1 MPDSLEQLAQRI
13 LAERAPVLL
22 LDTCSILDVVRVP
35 LRQTRGDLL
44 GAAQRLV
51 NRVHGLPRGLWIVI
65 SEQVYQEWQDN
76 APSVV
81 GEVAATITR
90 TEDAARR
97 LIATARG
104 VAPNQR
110 ISGFSLGGME
120 LHNLLLN
127 RSRSLLDGADVL
139 SDDDACHRRAV
150 ERMRQ
155 RLAPA
160 SQGEGFKDCHI
171 VEHFL
176 ELARRLRASALTD
189 QIIFVSSNTKDYGAS
204 PGRAPLDSEFQAVD
218 LNFVTDI
225 AWAESELG
233 QPEP

>member
-44 GAAQRLV
+44 GAAQRIV

-97 LIATARG
+97 LIAT
-104 VAPNQR
+104 
-110 ISGFSLGGME
+110 
-120 LHNLLLN
+120 
-127 RSRSLLDGADVL
+127 
-139 SDDDACHRRAV
+139 
-150 ERMRQ
+150 
-155 RLAPA
+155 
-160 SQGEGFKDCHI
+160 
-171 VEHFL
+171 
-176 ELARRLRASALTD
+176 
-189 QIIFVSSNTKDYGAS
+189 
-204 PGRAPLDSEFQAVD
+204 
-218 LNFVTDI
+218 
-225 AWAESELG
+225 
-233 QPEP
+233 